1 LGVASGEDPAT
12 EKQVDKKDEVLLDFE
27 SPFGSVAKKGE

>member
-1 LGVASGEDPAT
+1 MVGVLGVVSGEDPAT

-27 SPFGSVAKKGE
+27 SPLW